1 MKEKENILVG
11 FCPECDT
18 RIRFHTLPRLGQLI
32 TCRECNEICEVVSLH
47 PIELD
52 WAYAEEDNSG
62 YDRKSADR

>member
-1 MKEKENILVG
+1 MKEKGNILVG

-52 WAYAEEDNSG
+52 WAYAEEHNTG
-62 YDRKSADR
+62 YDRKFTSR